1 MSKKATKA
9 VDNIY
14 YVARYNASKRN
25 EQLSSREKCAE
36 VLGIDRT
43 RLSRIELGMTI
54 PYPEEVLAM
63 SKVYGIPELCN
74 GYCSGACPI
83 GIETIKPITSDSLDR
98 LTLQFLGSSKQMERI
113 SEKLIE
119 ITADGEVDK
128 TEAEAFDNIL
138 NELEK
143 MSVNIQSLM
152 MWAKKNR
159 ESLNNELGRTQN
171 HE

>member
-9 VDNIY
+9 LNNIY
-14 YVARYNASKRN
+14 YVARYKASQNN
-25 EQLSSREKCAE
+25 EQLSSREKAAE

-43 RLSRIELGMTI
+43 RLSKLELGTAV

-74 GYCSGACPI
+74 GYCSGECPI
-83 GIETIKPITSDSLDR
+83 GRETVKPISADSLDR
-98 LTLQFLGSSKQMERI
+98 LILQFLGSSKEMEEI
-113 SEKLIE
+113 SEQLIE
-119 ITADGEVDK
+119 ITADGIVDE
-128 TEAEAFDNIL
+128 TESEAFDGIL

-152 MWAKKNR
+152 LWAKKNR
-159 ESLNNELGRTQN
+159 ELMNKKKDI
-171 HE
+171 